1 MRASGKRTKKHHLL
15 GRLQVPAD
23 KEHVCA
29 RTVRHSS
36 RGVFGHNPIRQPIGR
51 LSCVG
56 AVGTKE
62 RRATLRTHFT
72 GLRVGALCTIR
83 QSTRG
88 QRGATAHDTPRP
100 KANIATRGSVARG
113 ATPLR
118 PGGRSG
124 VARITTSI
132 RTGNALDQSRGRAVL
147 DRNGSH
153 AHWAAGQ
160 TDCQHSTRQT
170 LSADSNGGGNRMV
183 AGKRLREHSRHSG
196 ASK

>member
-15 GRLQVPAD
+15 GRLQVPAN
-23 KEHVCA
+23 KEHVCS

-36 RGVFGHNPIRQPIGR
+36 RGVFGHNPVREPVGW

-62 RRATLRTHFT
+62 RRAPRRTHFT
-72 GLRVGALCTIR
+72 GLRVGSLCTIR
-83 QSTRG
+83 QSTRW

-100 KANIATRGSVARG
+100 KTNIAARGSVARG

-118 PGGRSG
+118 PSGRSG
-124 VARITTSI
+124 VACITTSI
-132 RTGNALDQSRGRAVL
+132 RTGNALDQSGGRAVL
-147 DRNGSH
+147 DRNRSH
-153 AHWAAGQ
+153 AYWAAGKK
-160 TDCQHSTRQT
+160 DCQHSTRQT
-170 LSADSNGGGNRMV
+170 LPAGSDGGGNRMV
-183 AGKRLREHSRHSG
+183 AGKRLREHSCHSG